1 MGFRANDF
9 MRTFLS
15 PINHHNKNRDNYWLK
30 TLVQDYKCFKS
41 MKRSFDFMCSFAE
54 DLKQP
59 IKELEREMYLNRS
72 LSDEQMAK
80 TYKELNNLIEL
91 QSYYYDV
98 ALSIYDPK
106 IWD

>member
-1 MGFRANDF
+1 
-9 MRTFLS
+9 MRTFLN
-15 PINHHNKNRDNYWLK
+15 PINHHNKNIDNYWLK

-54 DLKQP
+54 DLKQL

-72 LSDEQMAK
+72 LSEEQMVK
-80 TYKELNNLIEL
+80 IYKELNNLIEL

-98 ALSIYDPK
+98 ALDIYDPK

>member
-1 MGFRANDF
+1 
-9 MRTFLS
+9 MRTFLN
-15 PINHHNKNRDNYWLK
+15 PINHHNKNIDNYWLK
-30 TLVQDYKCFKS
+30 TLIQDYKCFKS

-72 LSDEQMAK
+72 LSEEQMVK
-80 TYKELNNLIEL
+80 IYKELNNLIEL
-91 QSYYYDV
+91 QSYYYEV

>member
-1 MGFRANDF
+1 
-9 MRTFLS
+9 MRTFLN
-15 PINHHNKNRDNYWLK
+15 PINHHNKNRENYWLK

-41 MKRSFDFMCSFAE
+41 MMRSFDFIYSFAE

-59 IKELEREMYLNRS
+59 IKDLEREMYLNRS
-72 LSDEQMAK
+72 LSEEQMVK
-80 TYKELNNLIEL
+80 IYKELNNLIEL
-91 QSYYYDV
+91 QSYYYDA

>member
-1 MGFRANDF
+1 
-9 MRTFLS
+9 MRTFLN
-15 PINHHNKNRDNYWLK
+15 PINHHNKNRENYWLK

-41 MKRSFDFMCSFAE
+41 MKRSFDFACSFAE
-54 DLKQP
+54 DLKQL
-59 IKELEREMYLNRS
+59 IKELEREMYLNRP
-72 LSDEQMAK
+72 LSEEQMVK
-80 TYKELNNLIEL
+80 IYKELNNLIEL

>member
-1 MGFRANDF
+1 
-9 MRTFLS
+9 MRTFLN
-15 PINHHNKNRDNYWLK
+15 PINHHNKNIDNYWLK
-30 TLVQDYKCFKS
+30 TLIQDYKCFKS

-72 LSDEQMAK
+72 LSEEQMVK
-80 TYKELNNLIEL
+80 IYKELNSLIEL

>member
-1 MGFRANDF
+1 
-9 MRTFLS
+9 MRTFLN
-15 PINHHNKNRDNYWLK
+15 PINHHNKNIDNYWLK

>member
-1 MGFRANDF
+1 
-9 MRTFLS
+9 MRTFS
-15 PINHHNKNRDNYWLK
+15 NPINHHNKNRDNYWLK

-72 LSDEQMAK
+72 LSEEQMVK
-80 TYKELNNLIEL
+80 IYKELNNLIEL

>member
-1 MGFRANDF
+1 
-9 MRTFLS
+9 MRTFLN
-15 PINHHNKNRDNYWLK
+15 PINHHNKNIDNYWLK

-41 MKRSFDFMCSFAE
+41 MKRSFDFACSFAE

-59 IKELEREMYLNRS
+59 IKDLEREMYLNRS
-72 LSDEQMAK
+72 LSEEQMVK
-80 TYKELNNLIEL
+80 IYKELNNLIEL
-91 QSYYYDV
+91 QSYYYEV

>member
-1 MGFRANDF
+1 
-9 MRTFLS
+9 MRIFLK
-15 PINHHNKNRDNYWLK
+15 PINHHNKNIDNYWLK
-30 TLVQDYKCFKS
+30 TLIQDYKCFKS

-54 DLKQP
+54 DLKHS
-59 IKELEREMYLNRS
+59 IKDLEREMYLNRS
-72 LSDEQMAK
+72 LSEEQMVK
-80 TYKELNNLIEL
+80 IYKELNNLIEL

>member
-1 MGFRANDF
+1 
-9 MRTFLS
+9 MRTFLN

-72 LSDEQMAK
+72 LSDEQMVK
-80 TYKELNNLIEL
+80 IYKELNNLIEL

>member
-1 MGFRANDF
+1 
-9 MRTFLS
+9 MRTFLN
-15 PINHHNKNRDNYWLK
+15 PINHHNKNRDNYLLK

-72 LSDEQMAK
+72 LSEEQMVK
-80 TYKELNNLIEL
+80 IYKELNNLIEL

>member
-1 MGFRANDF
+1 
-9 MRTFLS
+9 
-15 PINHHNKNRDNYWLK
+15 
-30 TLVQDYKCFKS
+30 
-41 MKRSFDFMCSFAE
+41 MKRSFDFMCSFVE

-72 LSDEQMAK
+72 LSEEQMVK
-80 TYKELNNLIEL
+80 IYKELNNLIEL

>member
-1 MGFRANDF
+1 
-9 MRTFLS
+9 MRTFLN
-15 PINHHNKNRDNYWLK
+15 PINHHNKNIDNYWLK
-30 TLVQDYKCFKS
+30 TLIQDYKSFKS

-54 DLKQP
+54 DLNQP

-91 QSYYYDV
+91 QSYYYEV

>member
-1 MGFRANDF
+1 
-9 MRTFLS
+9 MRTFLN

-30 TLVQDYKCFKS
+30 TLIQDYKCFKS
-41 MKRSFDFMCSFAE
+41 MKRSFDFIYSFAE

-59 IKELEREMYLNRS
+59 IKDLEREMYLNRS
-72 LSDEQMAK
+72 LSEEQMVK
-80 TYKELNNLIEL
+80 IYKELNNLIEL
-91 QSYYYDV
+91 QSYYYDA

>member
-1 MGFRANDF
+1 MK
-9 MRTFLS
+9 TFLN
-15 PINHHNKNRDNYWLK
+15 PINHHNKNRENYWLK

-41 MKRSFDFMCSFAE
+41 MKRSFDFACSFAE
-54 DLKQP
+54 DLKQL

-72 LSDEQMAK
+72 LSEEQMVK
-80 TYKELNNLIEL
+80 IYKELNNLIEL

>member
-1 MGFRANDF
+1 
-9 MRTFLS
+9 MRTFLK

-30 TLVQDYKCFKS
+30 TLIQDYKCFKS

-59 IKELEREMYLNRS
+59 IKEREREMYLNRS
-72 LSDEQMAK
+72 LSEEQMVK
-80 TYKELNNLIEL
+80 IYKELNNFIEL

-98 ALSIYDPK
+98 ALDIYDPK

>member
-1 MGFRANDF
+1 
-9 MRTFLS
+9 MRTFLN
-15 PINHHNKNRDNYWLK
+15 PINHHNKNIDNYWLK
-30 TLVQDYKCFKS
+30 TLIQDYKCFKS

-59 IKELEREMYLNRS
+59 IKDLEREMYLNRS
-72 LSDEQMAK
+72 LSEEQMVK
-80 TYKELNNLIEL
+80 IYKELNNLIEL

>member
-1 MGFRANDF
+1 
-9 MRTFLS
+9 MRTFLN

-41 MKRSFDFMCSFAE
+41 MKRSFDFMYSFAE
-54 DLKQP
+54 DLKQS

-72 LSDEQMAK
+72 LSEEQMIK
-80 TYKELNNLIEL
+80 IYKKLNNLIEL

>member
-1 MGFRANDF
+1 
-9 MRTFLS
+9 MRTFS
-15 PINHHNKNRDNYWLK
+15 NPINHHNKNRDNYWLK

-72 LSDEQMAK
+72 LSEEQMVK
-80 TYKELNNLIEL
+80 IYKELNNLIAL

-98 ALSIYDPK
+98 AFSIYDPK

>member
-1 MGFRANDF
+1 
-9 MRTFLS
+9 
-15 PINHHNKNRDNYWLK
+15 
-30 TLVQDYKCFKS
+30 

-72 LSDEQMAK
+72 LSEEQMVK
-80 TYKELNNLIEL
+80 IYKELNNLIEL

>member
-1 MGFRANDF
+1 MK
-9 MRTFLS
+9 TFLK

-80 TYKELNNLIEL
+80 IYKELNNLIEL

>member
-1 MGFRANDF
+1 MK
-9 MRTFLS
+9 TFLN
-15 PINHHNKNRDNYWLK
+15 PINHHDKNRENCWLK
-30 TLVQDYKCFKS
+30 MLAQDYKCFKS

-54 DLKQP
+54 NLTLP
-59 IKELEREMYLNRS
+59 IKDLEREMYLNRS
-72 LSDEQMAK
+72 LSEEQMVK
-80 TYKELNNLIEL
+80 IYKELNNLIEL

>member
-1 MGFRANDF
+1 
-9 MRTFLS
+9 MRTFLK

-41 MKRSFDFMCSFAE
+41 MKRSFDFACSFAE
-54 DLKQP
+54 DLKQL

-72 LSDEQMAK
+72 LSEEQMVK
-80 TYKELNNLIEL
+80 IYKELNNLIEL

-98 ALSIYDPK
+98 ALEIYDPK

>member
-1 MGFRANDF
+1 
-9 MRTFLS
+9 
-15 PINHHNKNRDNYWLK
+15 
-30 TLVQDYKCFKS
+30 
-41 MKRSFDFMCSFAE
+41 MCSFAE

-72 LSDEQMAK
+72 LSEEQMVK
-80 TYKELNNLIEL
+80 IYKELNNLIEL

>member
-1 MGFRANDF
+1 
-9 MRTFLS
+9 MRTFLN
-15 PINHHNKNRDNYWLK
+15 PINHHNKNRDSYWLK

-41 MKRSFDFMCSFAE
+41 MKRSFDFACSFAE
-54 DLKQP
+54 DLKHP

-72 LSDEQMAK
+72 LSEEQMVK
-80 TYKELNNLIEL
+80 IYKELNNLIEL

-98 ALSIYDPK
+98 ALGIYDPK

>member
-1 MGFRANDF
+1 
-9 MRTFLS
+9 MRTFLN
-15 PINHHNKNRDNYWLK
+15 PINHHNKNIDNYWLK
-30 TLVQDYKCFKS
+30 TLVQDYKSFKS

-59 IKELEREMYLNRS
+59 IKDLERKMYLNRS
-72 LSDEQMAK
+72 LSEEQMVK
-80 TYKELNNLIEL
+80 IYKELNNLIEL
-91 QSYYYDV
+91 QSYYYEV

>member
-1 MGFRANDF
+1 
-9 MRTFLS
+9 MRTFLN
-15 PINHHNKNRDNYWLK
+15 PINHHNKNIDNYWLK
-30 TLVQDYKCFKS
+30 TLIQDYKCFKS

-106 IWD
+106 IWG

>member
-1 MGFRANDF
+1 
-9 MRTFLS
+9 MRTFLK

-54 DLKQP
+54 NLTLS
-59 IKELEREMYLNRS
+59 IKDLEREMYLNRS
-72 LSDEQMAK
+72 LSEEQMVK
-80 TYKELNNLIEL
+80 IYKELNNLIEL

>member
-1 MGFRANDF
+1 
-9 MRTFLS
+9 MRTFS
-15 PINHHNKNRDNYWLK
+15 NPINHHNKNIDNYWLK

-59 IKELEREMYLNRS
+59 IKELEREMQLNRS

>member
-1 MGFRANDF
+1 
-9 MRTFLS
+9 MRTFVK
-15 PINHHNKNRDNYWLK
+15 PVNHHNKNRENYWLK

-54 DLKQP
+54 NLTLP
-59 IKELEREMYLNRS
+59 IKDLEREMYLNRS
-72 LSDEQMAK
+72 LSEEQMVK
-80 TYKELNNLIEL
+80 IYKELNNLIEL

>member
-1 MGFRANDF
+1 
-9 MRTFLS
+9 MRTFLN

-59 IKELEREMYLNRS
+59 IKELEREVYLNRS
-72 LSDEQMAK
+72 LSEEQMVK
-80 TYKELNNLIEL
+80 IYKELNNLIEL

-106 IWD
+106 IWN

>member
-1 MGFRANDF
+1 
-9 MRTFLS
+9 
-15 PINHHNKNRDNYWLK
+15 
-30 TLVQDYKCFKS
+30 

>member
-1 MGFRANDF
+1 
-9 MRTFLS
+9 MRTFLN

-54 DLKQP
+54 DFKQP
-59 IKELEREMYLNRS
+59 IKDLEREMYLNRS
-72 LSDEQMAK
+72 LSEEQMVK
-80 TYKELNNLIEL
+80 IYKELNNLIEL

>member
-1 MGFRANDF
+1 M
-9 MRTFLS
+9 
-15 PINHHNKNRDNYWLK
+15 Y
-30 TLVQDYKCFKS
+30 
-41 MKRSFDFMCSFAE
+41 SFAE

-59 IKELEREMYLNRS
+59 IKDREREMYLNRS
-72 LSDEQMAK
+72 ISEEQMVK
-80 TYKELNNLIEL
+80 IYKELNNLIEL

>member
-1 MGFRANDF
+1 
-9 MRTFLS
+9 MRTFLN

-30 TLVQDYKCFKS
+30 TLVQDYRCFKS